1 MMRLKAATLKYGC
14 GHKSVMLVR
23 MLVYFVAVSLIMP
36 AAAFSHEVTVG
47 VPSLGNEYSKGDY
60 IVSEGGGVMAGI
72 VSRGVT
78 TDSRVS
84 GGYVQLTEDAP
95 GNKFYVLFTKG
106 AHENIDS
113 RLNYLA
119 DNSFE
124 SFYSPSF
131 GFELKTAKHVLIKT
145 SYDDIDILG
154 SERMR
159 PGNYYLTIRY
169 ERLLG
174 GMPQISVSQSD

>member
-1 MMRLKAATLKYGC
+1 MF
-14 GHKSVMLVR
+14 VR
-23 MLVYFVAVSLIMP
+23 VLVYFVAVSLIMP

-60 IVSEGGGVMAGI
+60 IVSESGGLMAGI

-78 TDSRVS
+78 KDSRVA
-84 GGYVQLTEDAP
+84 GGYVELTEDAP

-113 RLNYLA
+113 RLNYLT

-131 GFELKTAKHVLIKT
+131 GFELKTARHMLIKAA
-145 SYDDIDILG
+145 YDDIDIVG
-154 SERMR
+154 SERLR
-159 PGNYYLTIRY
+159 PGNYYLAIRY
-169 ERLLG
+169 ERLLS
-174 GMPQISVSQSD
+174 GMPQISVSRSD

>member
-1 MMRLKAATLKYGC
+1 MFMR
-14 GHKSVMLVR
+14 V
-23 MLVYFVAVSLIMP
+23 LVYVILVALLMP

-47 VPSLGNEYSKGDY
+47 MQSLGNEYSKGDY
-60 IVSEGGGVMAGI
+60 IVSESGGVMAGI

-78 TDSRVS
+78 KDSRVS

-95 GNKFYVLFTKG
+95 GNRFYVLFTKG

-113 RLNYLA
+113 RLNYLK

-131 GFELKTAKHVLIKT
+131 GFELKTAKHVLIKAA
-145 SYDDIDILG
+145 YNDIDILG
-154 SERMR
+154 SDRMR
-159 PGNYYLTIRY
+159 HGNYYLTIRY
-169 ERLLG
+169 ERLVG
-174 GMPQISVSQSD
+174 GMPQISVSRSG

>member
-1 MMRLKAATLKYGC
+1 MKLEAAMLKYGC
-14 GHKSVMLVR
+14 GQMCIMLMRV
-23 MLVYFVAVSLIMP
+23 LIYFILLSLLMP
-36 AAAFSHEVTVG
+36 VAAFSHEITVG

-60 IVSEGGGVMAGI
+60 IVSESDGVMAGI

-78 TDSRVS
+78 KDSRVS
-84 GGYVQLTEDAP
+84 GGYVQLTQDAP

-113 RLNYLA
+113 RLNYLT

-131 GFELKTAKHVLIKT
+131 GFELKTAKHVMIKAA
-145 SYDDIDILG
+145 YDDIDILG
-154 SERMR
+154 SERLR

-169 ERLLG
+169 ERLVG
-174 GMPQISVSQSD
+174 GMPQISVSRSD

>member
-1 MMRLKAATLKYGC
+1 MF
-14 GHKSVMLVR
+14 VR
-23 MLVYFVAVSLIMP
+23 VFVYIILISLLMP

-47 VPSLGNEYSKGDY
+47 VPSLGAEYAKGDY
-60 IVSEGGGVMAGI
+60 IVSESGGVMAGI

-78 TDSRVS
+78 KSSGVS
-84 GGYVQLTEDAP
+84 GGYVQLTQDAP

-106 AHENIDS
+106 AHDSIES
-113 RLNYLA
+113 RLNYLT

-124 SFYSPSF
+124 NFYSPSF
-131 GFELKTAKHVLIKT
+131 GFELNTAKHVVIKA

-154 SERMR
+154 SERLR
-159 PGNYYLTIRY
+159 PGNYYLAIRY

-174 GMPQISVSQSD
+174 GMPQISVSRSG

>member
-1 MMRLKAATLKYGC
+1 MF
-14 GHKSVMLVR
+14 VR
-23 MLVYFVAVSLIMP
+23 VLVYFVMISLIMP
-36 AAAFSHEVTVG
+36 VAVFSHEITIG
-47 VPSLGNEYSKGDY
+47 MPSLGSVYSKGDY
-60 IVSEGGGVMAGI
+60 IVSESGGVMAGI

-78 TDSRVS
+78 KDSRVS
-84 GGYVQLTEDAP
+84 GGYVELTEDAP

-131 GFELKTAKHVLIKT
+131 GFELKAGKHVLIT
-145 SYDDIDILG
+145 ASYDDIDIVG
-154 SERMR
+154 SERLR
-159 PGNYYLTIRY
+159 PGNYYLAIRY

-174 GMPQISVSQSD
+174 GMPQISVSRSGG